1 MSIDGAEIALEKS
14 PVRSGFDSSF
24 AAVKIS
30 QFPSARNRRFWR
42 KTSISR
48 FLENG
53 ENADW
58 LKLVVEREIKTPP
71 AHAAASERPPTVG
84 RGRHSSSRSCRL
96 HRRALPRSLTRTSS
110 RLSRRPRRRP
120 LTLSPPGR
128 RRARSTPRR
137 SSPSSP
143 PWRPSTGLTAQPC
156 RCPTHLPSTRRRR
169 SRRPRPGSRPSPRSQ
184 RSAGR

>member
-1 MSIDGAEIALEKS
+1 MLSATKQKDLFRLILSTNLLLGRISNPRSGNLRQKFTPSFSSFQPFHKILEIRQTG
-14 PVRSGFDSSF
+14 PVRSDSD
-24 AAVKIS
+24 AAT
-30 QFPSARNRRFWR
+30 AR
-42 KTSISR
+42 SS
-48 FLENG
+48 
-53 ENADW
+53 
-58 LKLVVEREIKTPP
+58 
-71 AHAAASERPPTVG
+71 RPPRDG
-84 RGRHSSSRSCRL
+84 RARTPSSSRSCRL

-110 RLSRRPRRRP
+110 RLSGRPRRRP

-143 PWRPSTGLTAQPC
+143 PWRLSTGLTA
-156 RCPTHLPSTRRRR
+156 PTLLRGTMQLPSTRRRR